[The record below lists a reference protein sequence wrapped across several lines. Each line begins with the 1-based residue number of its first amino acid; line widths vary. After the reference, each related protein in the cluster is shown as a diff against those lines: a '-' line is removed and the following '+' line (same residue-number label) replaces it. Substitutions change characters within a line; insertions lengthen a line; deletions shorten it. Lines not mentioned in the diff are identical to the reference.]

1 MRPFC
6 PPARA
11 CIPRQ
16 AAFAAI
22 TALGLLVATP
32 VFAQAEAQP
41 PAPLND
47 AQWLQLEKAID
58 QRANEIANDHE
69 FFEEVTR
76 PVNVRTRLD
85 RSTNSVVLELDESF
99 GRYVGGL
106 ELEDMQDW
114 IDVGLE
120 ELTAKIPG
128 FTFID
133 WRIGGRDMD
142 YWFNMLAPI
151 PEARV
156 TTQQFRQTDLSKT
169 PTIVVAAGH
178 GAYLHGKYGWTMQR
192 ERVNGVLEDEITQ
205 DFAEHLGR
213 FTPRNGGEPVYLRGG
228 RVSLVHEASGLQWRS
243 LAARYF
249 LENWRPDHPEIWNT
263 KADSKYPLQARD
275 QDIRSRPLYAN
286 FIGASAVVH
295 LHTNASS
302 SVASGSRVFV
312 HTGRVNDF
320 KLAQLTLCSMRESI
334 HSDPRFVGYPVPLD
348 PSTSD
353 KKGEN
358 SFAHMPSMIVEVG
371 FHTNPNDAKLLM
383 DPDFQKLSMRGVA
396 KGLRLFREGAS
407 CAPFTVQ
414 QQAPVTATLGRDAW
428 MPVSLSGNPVYPVDI
443 RSKQIH
449 CEERKCR
456 FKAKMVFSKQE
467 ADAYRFNHFCWRGDE
482 KAPVEFVVDAKDAD
496 GVLTPSVTYQV
507 KCMTPG

>member
-1 MRPFC
+1 MRPLYLS
-6 PPARA
+6 ARA
-11 CIPRQ
+11 SVPRQ
-16 AAFAAI
+16 VAFAAV
-22 TALGLLVATP
+22 TSLGLLVAAP

-58 QRANEIANDHE
+58 QRANEMANDHE

-76 PVNVRTRLD
+76 PVNVRARLD
-85 RSTNSVVLELDESF
+85 RSTNSVVLELDERF

-106 ELEDMQDW
+106 ELEDFQGW
-114 IDVGLE
+114 IVVGLE
-120 ELTAKIPG
+120 DLTAKIPG
-128 FTFID
+128 FTFVD

-142 YWFNMLAPI
+142 YWFNLIVPMPDRI
-151 PEARV
+151 SPSRV
-156 TTQQFRQTDLSKT
+156 DKQTNTAAVPK
-169 PTIVVAAGH
+169 IVVAAGH

-192 ERVNGVLEDEITQ
+192 DRVNGVLEDEITQ
-205 DFAEHLGR
+205 DFAEHLAHYVATNR
-213 FTPRNGGEPVYLRGG
+213 AEAVRIRGG
-228 RVSLVHEASGLQWRS
+228 SVSLKHDPSGFPWRS
-243 LAARYF
+243 VAARYF
-249 LENWRPDHPEIWNT
+249 LENWRPDNPEIWGTDPEN
-263 KADSKYPLQARD
+263 KDPQNERF

-286 FIGASAVVH
+286 FIGADAVIH
-295 LHTNASS
+295 LHTNAANPAATGARAI
-302 SVASGSRVFV
+302 VQ
-312 HTGRVNDF
+312 TGRRTDYE
-320 KLAQLTLCSMRESI
+320 LAQLALCSMKESLGA
-334 HSDPRFVGYPVPLD
+334 DARFADYTVPGIPAED
-348 PSTSD
+348 PS
-353 KKGEN
+353 KGEN
-358 SFAHMPSMIVEVG
+358 RHARVPSMIVEVG

-383 DPDFQKLSMRGVA
+383 DPDFQRLSMRGVA

-414 QQAPVTATLGRDAW
+414 QQAPVTATVGRDAW

-467 ADAYRFNHFCWRGDE
+467 ADAYRFNHLCWRGDE

-507 KCMTPG
+507 KCVTPG